1 MKIVVGGASSSGRS
15 IVGYLSLGDNDIVVV
30 DDDAQKL
37 EELAKEY
44 DIQPVSGSISNPDIQ
59 ERIDMKN
66 VDMLIAVT
74 DSDEVNLI
82 ACQVA
87 YTLFNVPQKI
97 ARVDSKYFLNPMWN
111 TLYNE
116 KSLPVDLVIT
126 PDIEIGEYIL
136 RLISLAG
143 SSAVYPFADGKINIF
158 SFVNKVTDSPFSSFS
173 VEHIN
178 HKLEDLNAQIV
189 MIVRA
194 GNKII
199 DNFPETYLKKND
211 IIYVAC
217 KSEFNPEIMH
227 VFGVDHNPYENVVMF
242 GANSISHYVALN
254 LEKDDNTISCH
265 IIDDN
270 ARNAEKL
277 ADTLNNAAI
286 IAGEMMSDV
295 ILDESGFNEADVSI
309 AVTDKDK
316 DNLLI
321 SLLAS
326 KNSDTQAISLVN
338 SKDYNV
344 LANNIR
350 NNIIIDRSVVTI
362 SAILRHLRRARI
374 DEAYALGRGM
384 GEVWEIRLGDDSR
397 NIGKTVKELNLPQTS
412 AVFAILQGENLV
424 FDLNSYRFEADDKL
438 LIYVAAGDIRRI
450 ENIFYC

>member
-15 IVGYLSLGDNDIVVV
+15 IVGYLSLGDNDIIVV
-30 DDDAQKL
+30 DDDTQKL

-59 ERIDMKN
+59 ERVGMKG

-126 PDIEIGEYIL
+126 PDVEIGEYIL

-143 SSAVYPFADGKINIF
+143 SSAVYPFADGKVNIF
-158 SFVNKVTDSPFSSFS
+158 SFVNKIEDSPFTSFS

-178 HKLEDLNAQIV
+178 HKLEDLSARIV

-194 GNKII
+194 NSKII
-199 DNFPETYLKKND
+199 GNFAETYLQKND
-211 IIYVAC
+211 VIYIAC
-217 KSEFNPEIMH
+217 QSEHNPDIMH

-242 GANSISHYVALN
+242 GANSISHYVAQN

-295 ILDESGFNEADVSI
+295 ILDESGFDTADISI

-326 KNSDTQAISLVN
+326 KNEDTQAISLVN

-374 DEAYALGRGM
+374 DEAYALGREM
-384 GEVWEIRLGDDSR
+384 GEVWEIRLGEDSK
-397 NIGKTVKELNLPQTS
+397 NVGKTVEELNLPQTS
-412 AVFAILQGENLV
+412 AVFALIKDENIIYDFKQHKLE
-424 FDLNSYRFEADDKL
+424 DDDKI